1 MASGDVNGVMRQV
14 CRAVDGGLT
23 DPQLLDCFLEHRDER
38 AFEALVRRHG
48 PMVLGVCR
56 RVLQNLHDAEDAF
69 QATFLVLA
77 RKASTIVPKEMVGN
91 WLYGVAYRTALKARA
106 ASAKR
111 KAKERQVTDMPGR
124 DSQEPRVPLWHEL
137 QPLLDQELNH
147 LPDKYRVPVVLCD
160 LEGKTRKEAA
170 EQLGWPE
177 GTLSWRL
184 ASAREALAKRLTR
197 HGLVLSAG
205 SLALVLSQNTASA
218 AVPLPLVASTVK
230 AAALSGLGQAV
241 TAGVISAN
249 VAALTEGVL
258 TTMFVAKVKIAAAVL
273 LALTVLGTGVGV
285 VSYQTATGQD
295 NGRRAAAP
303 QNQQR
308 EATGREERRRTP
320 DFAGKITAIS
330 DDGKTLT
337 LSSGG
342 GRGQEQPKNVDL
354 KLTDKTQ
361 VEFTGLLKNIAKKL
375 KVGDTA
381 QVWLQ
386 EGSKDT
392 AGVIHATKNAD
403 ISAKI
408 TAVSADGKVLSVET
422 PGPGRGEVTKTDI
435 KITDKTKIGWNVRG
449 AAEEQKPQVGYMATV
464 WFEEGSKDTAAALA
478 LSRPNPNAIGEISA
492 VTKDLL
498 TLDTKT
504 RSGDNVKVEIKITP
518 QTKIE
523 SVGANKAELTVG
535 LQAMVWYME
544 GSTDTAATVHVAPV
558 PRGSPDASGRIGA
571 ISADG
576 KSITLENQRRGED
589 TTTKTEIKLSDKTR
603 VEYLG
608 TDKKE
613 EEKLTV
619 GYNTAVWFEKGSKD
633 TAAVIQATKPKER
646 GR

>member
-1 MASGDVNGVMRQV
+1 MATSQANGVMRHL

-23 DPQLLDCFLEHRDER
+23 DAQLLDCFLEHRDER

-56 RVLQNLHDAEDAF
+56 RVLQNLHDAEDSF

-77 RKASTIVPKEMVGN
+77 RKASTIVPREMVGN

-106 ASAKR
+106 ESAKR
-111 KAKERQVTDMPGR
+111 KAKERQVTDMPDR
-124 DSQEPRVPLWHEL
+124 DSQEPRVSLWHEL

-170 EQLGWPE
+170 QQLGWPE

-184 ASAREALAKRLTR
+184 ASARETLAKRLTR
-197 HGLVLSAG
+197 HGLALSAG
-205 SLALVLSQNTASA
+205 SLALVLSQNMASA
-218 AVPLPLVASTVK
+218 SVPMPLVASTVK
-230 AAALSGLGQAV
+230 AAVLSGLGQAV

-258 TTMFVAKVKIAAAVL
+258 TTMFVTKLKIAAAVL
-273 LALTVLGTGVGV
+273 LALTVVGTGVGV

-295 NGRRAAAP
+295 NGRRA
-303 QNQQR
+303 QNAERQ
-308 EATGREERRRTP
+308 ATGREERKRTP

-330 DDGKTLT
+330 GDGKTLT
-337 LSSGG
+337 LAAAGAN
-342 GRGQEQPKNVDL
+342 RGDEPKTVEV
-354 KLTDKTQ
+354 KVTDKTQ
-361 VEFTGLLKNIAKKL
+361 IEFTGLLKDLGKKL
-375 KVGDTA
+375 KVGDNA

-386 EGSKDT
+386 DGSKDT
-392 AGVIHATKNAD
+392 AATVHAAPTPD

-408 TAVSADGKVLSVET
+408 TAVSADGKVLTVET
-422 PGPGRGEVTKTDI
+422 PGQQRGEVVKTDV
-435 KITDKTKIGWNVRG
+435 KLTDKTKIGWNVRG
-449 AAEEQKPQVGYMATV
+449 GGEEGKPQVGYLATV
-464 WFEEGSKDTAAALA
+464 WFEEGSKDTAAALQV
-478 LSRPNPNAIGEISA
+478 SRPNPNAIGEISA
-492 VTKDLL
+492 VSNDGKTL
-498 TLDTKT
+498 TLDFKT
-504 RSGDNVKVEIKITP
+504 RSGEASKVEIKITD

-523 SVGANKAELTVG
+523 SVGSNKAELTVG
-535 LQAMVWYME
+535 LQAMVWFME

-558 PRGSPDASGRIGA
+558 PRGSPDVSGKIGA

-576 KSITLENQRRGED
+576 KTITLENQKRGED
-589 TTTKTEIKLSDKTR
+589 TVTKTEIKLTDKTK
-603 VEYLG
+603 VEFAG

-619 GYNTAVWFEKGSKD
+619 GYQGTVWLEKGSKD